1 MPDVGEMP
9 RGRPEVTGEHGLTEA
24 FGAAGVGAWVW
35 YTAAGR
41 VSLDDRA
48 MGLLG
53 VDPDTYDG
61 HIKTWL
67 TLMHP
72 DDIAWATAE
81 VGKALRTF
89 GPYEVEY
96 RICCP
101 DGAARW
107 VQVRGHVEPEVTGSR
122 TGCWARSGTAP
133 SPMSPGTGCGCVA
146 LHERRVPVGRQDWRI
161 TFANVQAELLLGA
174 GQRLAGQELWDLPV
188 SQVPGLEAC
197 CREAVNGMRPA
208 GL

>member
-9 RGRPEVTGEHGLTEA
+9 RGRPEVTREHGLAEA

-35 YTAAGR
+35 YTATGR

-61 HIKTWL
+61 HVKTWL
-67 TLMHP
+67 TLIHP
-72 DDIAWATAE
+72 GDIAWATAE

-101 DGAARW
+101 DGATRW
-107 VQVRGHVEPEVTGSR
+107 VQVRGHVEPDCDGNPYRVLGTVWDSTESHV
-122 TGCWARSGTAP
+122 ARDGVRRALRY
-133 SPMSPGTGCGCVA
+133 MSDGFLSVDKG
-146 LHERRVPVGRQDWRI
+146 WRI

-174 GQRLAGQELWDLPV
+174 GRRLAGRSLWELPLNK
-188 SQVPGLEAC
+188 VPGLEAC
-197 CREAVNGMRPA
+197 CRRPRPE
-208 GL
+208 